1 MCSTRCA
8 TGDIPKD
15 KVNDLGI
22 IYSVWLD
29 PSVTEVDDVAE
40 HCTVRMDELGV
51 PRQKLRT
58 TLLPTPFHVSLSH
71 YLYRWTPLRLARPGA
86 ETWLVRVSSLPVG
99 RQSSGGW
106 ARMDCGTV
114 SQMRTVESPD
124 AEASRVPSGLKATA
138 WT

>member
-1 MCSTRCA
+1 MPHASVRRPWPRSASPARTILIANGVLDAVRH
-8 TGDIPKD
+8 GDIPKD

-86 ETWLVRVSSLPVG
+86 ETWLVRVSLLPFG
-99 RQSSGGW
+99 RQ
-106 ARMDCGTV
+106 
-114 SQMRTVESPD
+114 
-124 AEASRVPSGLKATA
+124 
-138 WT
+138 